1 MSKDFAKQ
9 KNQKSTNT
17 KSDPTAPGYAQ
28 QIKNKANEHTPYGEA
43 EPSTETTFK

>member
-1 MSKDFAKQ
+1 MSKDFAKE
-9 KNQKSTNT
+9 KNKKSTNT

-43 EPSTETTFK
+43 EPSTDTTFK